1 MHFCV
6 LQTKQQKK
14 NIPIP
19 KIKSEGGKQ
28 GVGALNLSNIFQAQS
43 GIVMYAMRFWC
54 HARGCLVSAL
64 KAFITFYL

>member
-14 NIPIP
+14 DIRIL

-28 GVGALNLSNIFQAQS
+28 GIGALNLSNIFQAQS
-43 GIVMYAMRFWC
+43 CIVMYAVRLWC
-54 HARGCLVSAL
+54 HARGCLVSVV